1 MSTFANLKALF
12 VNCTLKLSP
21 ELSHTQ
27 GLIDLSSKVMESQGV
42 QVETLRLVD
51 HTVPAGVYPDM
62 TEYGHKKDDWMKLWP
77 RFLEADILV
86 VAGPIW
92 LGENS
97 SVMRILIERLYAMS
111 AEINDKGQ
119 YLYYGKVAG
128 TLGSGNEDGLKHSA
142 MSNLYALQHIGYTIP
157 PQADAGWIG
166 GIGPGPSY
174 LDKNSGGP
182 ETEFSN
188 RNTTFMSWNLMHLA
202 QLLKNNDFYPR
213 LGNSRVDWDNGIRP
227 GFDS

>member
-77 RFLEADILV
+77 KFLDADILV

-119 YLYYGKVAG
+119 YLI
-128 TLGSGNEDGLKHSA
+128 LR
-142 MSNLYALQHIGYTIP
+142 Q
-157 PQADAGWIG
+157 
-166 GIGPGPSY
+166 
-174 LDKNSGGP
+174 SGG
-182 ETEFSN
+182 
-188 RNTTFMSWNLMHLA
+188 HLG
-202 QLLKNNDFYPR
+202 
-213 LGNSRVDWDNGIRP
+213 LGQRRRA
-227 GFDS
+227 